1 MSPKVSALLAIVIQM
16 ASAFSA
22 GATVEIRQGSW
33 RGRPVTYHVVNGW
46 ALVEGD
52 ILLAPVSELEALPPG
67 KDTAARQTSAIT
79 SQFRYWP
86 GGVVAYNI
94 DSLLPNPGRVTA
106 AMRHWEE
113 RTPIRFVERTN
124 ESSWVTFR
132 SDPSGCNANVGMGG
146 QTYVNLAGGCGI
158 GTTIHEIGHTL
169 GLWHAQSRIDRDRW
183 IRVRYENVEK
193 AFADQYDQQIS
204 DGQDVGPYDYLSVMH
219 YSPYG
224 FSRNGSFTLQSVPP
238 GIPIGQRDGLTPLD
252 IQAIHALYGKPLD
265 SVTIT
270 STPPGLKVL
279 VDGAEHTTPARFPWA
294 SGETHELSAPPTQ
307 MGDAEPDVRHVFAHW
322 SDEAAA
328 THTVTVTAGDRVF
341 DAHYAS
347 QIRVRG
353 GVSEVE
359 GEGAGRVVITPA
371 SEDGFYPVGARLR
384 VEAIP
389 AEGAQFQDWFPL
401 SQWYL
406 WGDAP
411 NPIEFTVEDVLGPFV
426 ARFTSR
432 PVTVV
437 TANAPAAL
445 VFVDNE
451 MYAAPV
457 RFTWEPGTK
466 HRLFMLGVDD
476 YSPDTRHTFVKWSGA
491 EGRTIEHTAG
501 EGPAAINAEFKV
513 EHLLEMQVDYWLRR
527 GPDYP
532 EPSAFRFAP
541 STPDNYFEPGA
552 VVEITPP
559 TSDRWQ
565 LTNWLG
571 DGSGA
576 AVPLRVTMTDGRLV
590 TGNFLSYSLL
600 NAAAIVHDARRQ
612 PGPVSPGQRLR
623 IYWVGL
629 SPDNPADAPAE
640 GPLPTILGG
649 VQVLFDSE
657 PARLISVSKSE
668 LICVVPEKVKGLK
681 KVGIVVA
688 TGRVGTTS
696 VDVAVLPANAGV
708 YTADGSGRGAALA
721 EPVQPGAEVALE
733 ATGLQPG
740 LATTVL
746 IDEEP
751 VQVLEVAAIPDR
763 PGVWRIRARV
773 PESAVPG
780 VRLLLLL
787 HGNRVSQPG
796 VTITI
801 APRPEAAFTP
811 SQSTGVFGQ

>member
-1 MSPKVSALLAIVIQM
+1 MSIRLSVILAVVLQT
-16 ASAFSA
+16 ACTFSA
-22 GATVEIRQGSW
+22 GAATEIRHGSW
-33 RGRPVTYHVVNGW
+33 RGKPITYQVVNGW

-52 ILLAPVSELEALPPG
+52 ILLAPASEVEAFSAR
-67 KDTAARQTSAIT
+67 KDPAARQTSAT
-79 SQFRYWP
+79 TGQLSFWP

-94 DSLLPNPGRVTA
+94 DSLLPNPGRVLA
-106 AMRHWEE
+106 AIRHWEE

-132 SDPSGCNANVGMGG
+132 SDPSGCNANVGRGG

-158 GTTIHEIGHTL
+158 GATIHEIGHTL

-204 DGQDVGPYDYLSVMH
+204 DGQDIGPYDYISVMH

-224 FSRNGSFTLQSVPP
+224 FSRNGGFTLQSVPP

-252 IQAIHALYGKPLD
+252 IQAIHTLYAKPLD

-279 VDGAEHTTPARFPWA
+279 VDGAEYTTPAKFPWA
-294 SGETHELSAPPTQ
+294 NGETHEISAPLTQ
-307 MGDAEPDVRHVFAHW
+307 MRDAEPDVRHGFAHW
-322 SDEAAA
+322 SDEAPAS
-328 THTVTVTAGDRVF
+328 HTITVTAGNRVF

-347 QIRVRG
+347 QIRVRAS
-353 GVSEVE
+353 VSEDE

-371 SEDGFYPVGARLR
+371 SEDGFYPIGARLR

-389 AEGAQFQDWFPL
+389 DEGAQLQDWFLL

-411 NPIEFTVEDVLGPFV
+411 NPIEFTVEDVLDPFV

-432 PVTVV
+432 PVTFI

-445 VFVDNE
+445 IFVDDE
-451 MYAAPV
+451 MYATPA
-457 RFTWEPGTK
+457 RFAWEPGSK
-466 HRLFMLGVDD
+466 HKLFMLGVDD

-491 EGRTIEHTAG
+491 EGRMIEHTAG
-501 EGPAAINAEFKV
+501 EAPATVNAEFQV
-513 EHLLEMQVDYWLRR
+513 EHLLEMQVDYWLRP

-541 STPDNYFEPGA
+541 STPDNYYSPDT

-559 TSDRWQ
+559 ASDRWQ

-571 DGSGA
+571 DGSGS
-576 AVPLRVTMTDGRLV
+576 AVPLRVTMQDSRLV
-590 TGNFLSYSLL
+590 TGNFFSFSFL
-600 NAAAIVHDARRQ
+600 NTSAIVHDARRQ

-623 IYWVGL
+623 IHWVGL
-629 SPDNPADAPAE
+629 SPDNPVTAPAGE
-640 GPLPTILGG
+640 PLPTILGG
-649 VQVLFDSE
+649 VQVRFDRE
-657 PARLISVSKSE
+657 FARLISVSKSE
-668 LICVVPEKVKGLK
+668 IVCLVPETVKELKV
-681 KVGIVVA
+681 VAVVIA
-688 TGRVGTTS
+688 TGRVGTTN
-696 VDVAVLPANAGV
+696 VNVAVLRANAGL
-708 YTADGSGRGAALA
+708 YTADGSGRGAVLA
-721 EPVQPGAEVALE
+721 DPVRPGAEVELQ
-733 ATGLQPG
+733 ATGLQADV
-740 LATTVL
+740 ATNVL
-746 IDEEP
+746 IDEQP
-751 VQVLEVAAIPDR
+751 VEVLEVAMIPDL

-780 VRLLLLL
+780 VHPLLVL

-796 VTITI
+796 VTIGV
-801 APRPEAAFTP
+801 APPPE
-811 SQSTGVFGQ
+811 